1 MQLCLSER
9 MTLGA
14 WMFVHDRLT
23 PTTAVA
29 LSRPCAR
36 RDYRLRALA
45 AIIVAKPAGSQA
57 GTALRGLPARKG
69 HDNNRGDQT
78 FFSYRHCYHRGG

>member
-9 MTLGA
+9 TTLGA

-29 LSRPCAR
+29 LSMLQTRS
-36 RDYRLRALA
+36 DIRLAATPQGVRALA
-45 AIIVAKPAGSQA
+45 TIIVAKHGHSQA
-57 GTALRGLPARKG
+57 RTTVLRIVG
-69 HDNNRGDQT
+69 Q
-78 FFSYRHCYHRGG
+78 